1 MFRKVAAVYPLNAL
15 RLLVWFEGGEVKR
28 YDMAPLVDAGGPFAA
43 LREPGLFCRVQ
54 VDAGGYGISWN
65 DDLDLAGNEL
75 YDHGEAIDVHM
86 MEKARIV
93 REFVEA
99 RHRAGLSQGQLEAA
113 SGVRQPVIARLER
126 GATSPQ
132 LDTVIKALAPLG
144 KTLQVVDLSR

>member
-86 MEKARIV
+86 TEKARIV

-99 RHRAGLSQGQLEAA
+99 RRRAGLSQGQLEAA